1 MYEDAHNTLLK
12 QDSKNHNGM
21 KKILAEFQEVT
32 NKFRSVTI
40 LTNNFGT
47 GSVLN
52 ISVQSL
58 TIFAQAKTI
67 DLRLLDK

>member
-1 MYEDAHNTLLK
+1 
-12 QDSKNHNGM
+12 M

-40 LTNNFGT
+40 LTNNLGT

-52 ISVQSL
+52 ISVESL
-58 TIFAQAKTI
+58 TIFAHAKTI